1 MGYRVINGK
10 LYSIPEIFNNEIANN
25 NQNANSINK
34 KENFDDILKKAVDKD
49 NSFVMSNH
57 AIERLKDRKIV
68 LSEADMSNINNGIN
82 EAMKKGAKESLILY
96 KDLVL
101 IASIK
106 NRTIIT
112 AMDKT
117 SGQGNV
123 FTNIDSV
130 VII

>member
-10 LYSIPEIFNNEIANN
+10 LYSVGEIFNSEPANN
-25 NQNANSINK
+25 RLNVNNDNK
-34 KENFDDILKKAVDKD
+34 NEKFNDILKKTIDKD
-49 NSFVMSNH
+49 DSFVLSNH
-57 AIERLKDRKIV
+57 AVERLKDRKI
-68 LSEADMSNINNGIN
+68 LLDETDMTNINNGIN

-96 KDLVL
+96 KDLIL

-106 NRTIIT
+106 NRTVIT

-117 SGQGNV
+117 SGEGNV

-130 VII
+130 VIL